1 VPVPGVPVPED
12 CGTLRAMGEFVWSLL
27 STPREPGQ
35 DGYFEHAR
43 VELIDMLERPPL
55 RFVEIGC
62 GAGSTG
68 AEVKRRYPDC
78 IVDGFEYSAAAAA
91 IAATRMDHVHVGDV
105 LDVDF
110 ATIYAP
116 AAIDALLLADVLEH
130 LYDPWLFL
138 ARIRPYLTLDAQI
151 IASIP
156 NVRNLALLDE
166 VAAGTFSYVP
176 AGLLDITHIRFF
188 TRREIEKMFDQTG
201 YDITSM
207 AGVRD
212 ERLGEPPSAGFPVD
226 LETASVRLKNL
237 GPADVFE
244 LYTIQFYLR
253 VRRRP

>member
-1 VPVPGVPVPED
+1 M
-12 CGTLRAMGEFVWSLL
+12 TAFVWSLL
-27 STPREPGQ
+27 SSPRKPGE

-43 VELIDMLERPPL
+43 TELVDMLERPPT

-91 IAATRMDHVHVGDV
+91 VAAGCMDNVHVGDV
-105 LDVDF
+105 LAVDF
-110 ATIYAP
+110 GTLYAP
-116 AAIDALLLADVLEH
+116 ESIDALLLADVLEH
-130 LYDPWLFL
+130 LYDPWIFL
-138 ARIRPYLTLDAQI
+138 QRIRPFLTPDAQI

-156 NVRNLALLDE
+156 NVRNLALINE
-166 VAAGTFSYVP
+166 IASGTFAYEP

-188 TRREIEKMFDQTG
+188 SRKEIEKMFDQTG
-201 YDITSM
+201 YEITSI

-212 ERLGEPPSAGFPVD
+212 GRLGEPPSSGFPVN
-226 LETASVRLKNL
+226 LETDAVRLKNL
-237 GPADVFE
+237 SAADVFE